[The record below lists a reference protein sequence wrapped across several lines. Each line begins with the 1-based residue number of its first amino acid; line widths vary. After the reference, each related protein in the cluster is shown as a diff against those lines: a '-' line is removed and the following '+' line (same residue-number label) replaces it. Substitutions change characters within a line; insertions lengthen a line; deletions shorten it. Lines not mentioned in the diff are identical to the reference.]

1 MTEAIPP
8 TPNPEVET
16 GHESVPEAVAR
27 EMGDRAVGAVCPHC
41 HERIGRDEMTEIERA
56 IASLER
62 ISIVRKS
69 ESGLSPEDE
78 RKRIRE
84 KTEKGA
90 PLLKDLRERRE
101 RAELE
106 YIDSLFV

>member
-1 MTEAIPP
+1 
-8 TPNPEVET
+8 
-16 GHESVPEAVAR
+16 
-27 EMGDRAVGAVCPHC
+27 
-41 HERIGRDEMTEIERA
+41 MTEIERA

-84 KTEKGA
+84 KAEKGA

-106 YIDSLFV
+106 YIDSLFI

>member
-8 TPNPEVET
+8 TPNPEAET
-16 GHESVPEAVAR
+16 GHESIP
-27 EMGDRAVGAVCPHC
+27 
-41 HERIGRDEMTEIERA
+41 EIERA

-84 KTEKGA
+84 KAEKGA